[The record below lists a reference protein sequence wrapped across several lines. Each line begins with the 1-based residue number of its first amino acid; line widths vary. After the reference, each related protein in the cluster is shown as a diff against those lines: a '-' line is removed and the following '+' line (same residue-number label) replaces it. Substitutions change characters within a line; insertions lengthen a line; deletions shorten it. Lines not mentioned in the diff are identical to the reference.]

1 VTTEFQAPQAAPRTT
16 SELVPTLRLAVP
28 VVLAELGWMAMG
40 VVDTVMVGPL
50 GPAAIGA
57 AGIGTA
63 LHMALVV
70 FGMGTLL
77 GLDTLVSQSFGAR
90 RIDECHR
97 WLFHGI
103 ALALAMT
110 VPLMA
115 LCGLFYLAIPAL
127 GFHGEV
133 RPLLQSY
140 YGVVLWSTPFLLLYA
155 ACRRYLQGV
164 HFAWPVMFALVTANL
179 VNAAANWMLIYGH
192 LGLPALGV
200 AGAAWATAI
209 SRVYMLAVLVAA
221 IVWWRRKGTV
231 PFSAAPDQM
240 GTVPFFR
247 HALERWRL
255 ARLVGLGFPAA
266 SQMAAEFGVFAMA
279 TALAGTLDPVSS
291 ASHQIAI
298 NLAGVTFMVPLGLGS
313 AGAVRVGHAIG
324 AREPARAAAAGWTAI
339 ALGAGFMVA
348 MGAVF
353 YLAPAYLIGLFTQDA
368 RVLALGSSLLLIA
381 AVFQL
386 FDGIQGVVTGTLRGL
401 GETRAPMVANLAGHW
416 LVGLPVSYLLCFVFG
431 WGAAGLW
438 WGLSVGLIL
447 VAVVLIDVWRRR
459 IAALLAASRLA
470 A

>member
-1 VTTEFQAPQAAPRTT
+1 VSPELRTPDTEHR
-16 SELVPTLRLAVP
+16 SELIPTLRLAVP

-50 GPAAIGA
+50 GPEAIGA

-77 GLDTLVSQSFGAR
+77 GLDTLVSQAFGAR

-110 VPLMA
+110 VPLMG
-115 LCGLFYLAIPAL
+115 LCLLVYAAIPSL
-127 GFHGEV
+127 GFHPEL
-133 RPLLQSY
+133 RPLLRDY

-179 VNAAANWMLIYGH
+179 VNTAANWALIYGH

-200 AGAAWATAI
+200 AGAAWATSI
-209 SRVYMLAVLVAA
+209 SRVYMLTVLAIA
-221 IVWWRRKGTV
+221 IVWWQKRARESFADGRRTEGTRARV
-231 PFSAAPDQM
+231 FEGAI
-240 GTVPFFR
+240 
-247 HALERWRL
+247 ERWRL
-255 ARLVGLGFPAA
+255 ARLIGLGFPAA

-279 TALAGTLDPVSS
+279 TALAGSLDPVSS

-324 AREPARAAAAGWTAI
+324 AREPSRAAAAGWTAVL
-339 ALGAGFMVA
+339 LGAGFMLA

-353 YLAPAYLIGLFTQDA
+353 FLAPRQLIGLFTQDA

-416 LVGLPVSYLLCFVFG
+416 LVGLPVSYILCFVLG

-447 VAVVLIDVWRRR
+447 VAVVLIEVWRRR
-459 IAALLAASRLA
+459 IRSLTGSGL
-470 A
+470 